1 MKNLSISDE
10 TYDLIKDQLGVSEKI
25 DINGLQDFV
34 GKKLFI
40 RTVTYHL
47 VGEVVKIVGNLFE
60 LKNASWIADSGRFK
74 QAIDDGVLNEVEPVK
89 VPVFVNINSITDMF
103 IWTHKLPREQK

>member
-10 TYDLIKDQLGVSEKI
+10 TYELIKDQLQTEEKVEV
-25 DINGLQDFV
+25 NSLQDFI

-60 LKNASWIADSGRFK
+60 LKNASWIADSGRFT

-89 VPVFVNINSITDMF
+89 VPVWVNTNSITDIF
-103 IWTHKLPREQK
+103 LWKHALPNKQK